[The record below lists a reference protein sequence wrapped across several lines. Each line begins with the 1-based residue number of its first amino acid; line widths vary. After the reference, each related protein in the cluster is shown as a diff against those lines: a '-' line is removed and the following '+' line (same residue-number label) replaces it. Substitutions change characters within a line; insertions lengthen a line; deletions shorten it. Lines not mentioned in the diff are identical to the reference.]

1 MWHIC
6 LNLLAIDFLV
16 CKNYVSFLGI
26 EILLFYKQ
34 CPLKFMSD
42 NTWWSKKVGA
52 KLMSGLVIFQ
62 YVLLKFH

>member
-6 LNLLAIDFLV
+6 LNLLAIDFLI

-52 KLMSGLVIFQ
+52 KLMSG
-62 YVLLKFH
+62 